1 MSEIPPAGQRPTEIA
16 RGGWLGA
23 PAVAGRDF
31 HVPPPPP
38 RPSATPGVCYKG
50 LPRLWEANQSQSE

>member
-38 RPSATPGVCYKG
+38 RPSATPGVCYNSLSKFADF
-50 LPRLWEANQSQSE
+50 LWLRF